1 MIVDWVMMFIIA
13 FQLVTISMKFKAG
26 MKISVLM
33 VLAFLSA
40 NIMAVPVIGN
50 APISNASTEDL
61 DLKERSFSIDTT
73 YDLVE
78 KENYVRAG
86 LLYDTEKKVVVWSK
100 NMHNAYPIASLTK
113 MMVALLA
120 AEDVLNCKATWSDTV
135 KVVRR
140 YRSGRKGGT
149 YTRTETYTLESIV
162 QLALIPS
169 NNMACSDIGIHLEG
183 SVSAFVKRMNAKAKS
198 LGMNHTFYSNPS
210 GLPASYSRND
220 NRSSPHD
227 LLIIALELINNP
239 DLLKLTSIG
248 YVEINNGINDQVHR
262 NNNRLVIDFENQVD
276 GLKTGYT
283 RRARSCLAAT
293 ANKDGYRIISIVLGV
308 GGPYL
313 RNEIV
318 SSMLNNY
325 YETIGCGQMVK
336 CDQPPLLQKSV
347 LTPAAVG
354 FDGDVAYRLVWS
366 KEKKVHKVRSGETL
380 SGIGSRYGISYSKI
394 KRWNGLRSNRIYKGQ
409 RLYIYVSTQKR
420 IAVRSSDEKVTEK
433 DLIAKAEE
441 KIQQKTLP
449 KKPEKK
455 ASITPQI
462 PKVKSYDVYTVQ
474 PGDTLWNIAKRY
486 DGITVDDLRK
496 MNKIRSPK
504 ALMPGTRLKIK
515 KQS

>member
-1 MIVDWVMMFIIA
+1 MKNKEGIVVY
-13 FQLVTISMKFKAG
+13 
-26 MKISVLM
+26 VLM
-33 VLAFLSA
+33 VLTFFWV
-40 NIMAVPVIGN
+40 NIMTVSATGN
-50 APISNASTEDL
+50 APDTETGTDTAVL
-61 DLKERSFSIDTT
+61 DIKEREFSIDTT

-78 KENYVRAG
+78 KESYVRAG
-86 LLYDTEKKVVVWSK
+86 LLYDTEKEVVVWSK
-100 NMHNAYPIASLTK
+100 NMHSAYPIASLTK

-140 YRSGRKGGT
+140 YKSRRGGV
-149 YTRTETYTLESIV
+149 YKRTETYTLESIV

-183 SVSAFVKRMNAKAKS
+183 SVAAFVKRMNAKAKS
-198 LGMNHTFYSNPS
+198 LGMNNTFYSNPS

-227 LLIIALELINNP
+227 LLILALELVNNP

-283 RRARSCLAAT
+283 RRAQSCLAAT

-325 YETIGCGQMVK
+325 YETIGCGGMVK

-354 FDGDVAYRLVWS
+354 YDEDIAYRLVWS

-380 SGIGSRYGISYSKI
+380 SGIGARYGISYSKI

-409 RLYIYVSTQKR
+409 RLYVYVSTQKR

-441 KIQQKTLP
+441 KIQKKPVAT
-449 KKPEKK
+449 KPEKK
-455 ASITPQI
+455 ITTSSPV
-462 PKVKSYDVYTVQ
+462 PKVKSYDESYDVYTVQ
-474 PGDTLWNIAKRY
+474 PGDTLWNIAKRF
-486 DGITVDDLRK
+486 DGITVDDIRK

-504 ALMPGTRLKIK
+504 ALMPGTKLKIK